1 MGWAL
6 RLFWVAAANST
17 MGRFDPV
24 AISGATGRVLL
35 VVEDPDAVWAQ
46 AVSAGAQPA
55 SPVQEEHGWRL
66 GRIVDPFGHEWE
78 IGERLC
84 PPTAPARSAS
94 SVSGRRRGHRRLKAR
109 PGTVDEPRVDG
120 GEQAGAHPSSSG
132 SAGAPHEPGLV
143 G

>member
-1 MGWAL
+1 MGWAP

-35 VVEDPDAVWAQ
+35 VVEDPDGVWAR

-84 PPTAPARSAS
+84 PPTAPAAD
-94 SVSGRRRGHRRLKAR
+94 GRR
-109 PGTVDEPRVDG
+109 
-120 GEQAGAHPSSSG
+120 PSTPTQG
-132 SAGAPHEPGLV
+132 
-143 G
+143 